1 VGIVGATRSRTFEFV
16 NFVGGTHIEESI
28 TESNLTWMCRL
39 DFEYVEFYFV
49 VNSTSIFNV
58 NEMEMFANSGMF
70 SR

>member
-1 VGIVGATRSRTFEFV
+1 
-16 NFVGGTHIEESI
+16 
-28 TESNLTWMCRL
+28 MCRL